1 MPFPGGI
8 EDTANALLVFSVVAA
23 LVHVFAVEAGGST
36 LLRVAV
42 RTLAPALLAVLVF
55 VRHGPLLWAAVPA
68 LFAAASAVFWDES
81 WEAFL
86 ARSTG
91 GKAPR
96 PLLWAACYAVLL
108 AITLAL
114 LLA

>member
-8 EDTANALLVFSVVAA
+8 EGTANALLVFSVVAA
-23 LVHVFAVEAGGST
+23 LVHVFAVEAGGSR
-36 LLRVAV
+36 LLRIAV
-42 RTLAPALLAVLVF
+42 RTLAPALLAALV
-55 VRHGPLLWAAVPA
+55 VIRHGPLPWAAALA
-68 LFAAASAVFWDES
+68 LFAAGSAIFWDES

-96 PLLWAACYAVLL
+96 PLLWAACYVVLL